1 MKETYGS
8 EGEFIRRDHLKM
20 PNGDKDA
27 IWDKL
32 WELAN
37 TLSSIKANG
46 CAQRENDLEM
56 IKDLKNDVKWMIRL
70 GVVTLLAVLGVLL
83 KPLLILK

>member
-1 MKETYGS
+1 MKESFGS
-8 EGEFIRRDHLKM
+8 EGEFIRRDPKM
-20 PNGDKDA
+20 PNGDKEA

-37 TLSSIKANG
+37 ILSSIKANG

-70 GVVTLLAVLGVLL
+70 GMVTLLGVLAVLL
-83 KPLLILK
+83 KPFFVK

>member
-8 EGEFIRRDHLKM
+8 EGEFIRRDLTKM

-37 TLSSIKANG
+37 LLSSIKANG

-70 GVVTLLAVLGVLL
+70 GMVTLLGVLAVLL
-83 KPLLILK
+83 KPFFVH